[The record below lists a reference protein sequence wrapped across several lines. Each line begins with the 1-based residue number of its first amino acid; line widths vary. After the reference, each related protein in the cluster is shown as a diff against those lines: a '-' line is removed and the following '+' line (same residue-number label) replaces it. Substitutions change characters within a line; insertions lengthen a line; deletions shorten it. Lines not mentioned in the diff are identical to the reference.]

1 MADEQQNPQWY
12 KTLLGVVIALLIAA
26 AGNGVIAWSDLRNLR
41 DSVARLESDVDIVD
55 STLATIA
62 AQAHANTIHRVE
74 HDRNAERWINQILEN
89 ERDIREFQRAPKAR
103 PDPFTGTEGAA
114 LRSRIE
120 QLEQGT
126 EERQP

>member
-1 MADEQQNPQWY
+1 MANDESNPQWY
-12 KTLLGVVIALLIAA
+12 KTFLGVVIALLITA
-26 AGNGVIAWSDLRNLR
+26 AGNGIIAWSDLRNLR
-41 DSVARLESDVDIVD
+41 DSVARIESDVGIVD
-55 STLATIA
+55 STLAAIA
-62 AQAHANTIHRVE
+62 AQAHANSIHRTE
-74 HDRNAERWINQILEN
+74 HEKSAERWINQIIEN
-89 ERDIREFQRAPKAR
+89 ERDIRKLQRAPDAR